1 MDRADELCLE
11 RRAAAQRLSV
21 LLAENDAM
29 LVLLE
34 QISKLRRFT
43 HTEVD
48 TLKVPVRLMDV
59 IDVTVRSV
67 RKGRQRGI

>member
-1 MDRADELCLE
+1 MF
-11 RRAAAQRLSV
+11 
-21 LLAENDAM
+21 
-29 LVLLE
+29 VLLE